1 MKKSILDKTLEDLIE
16 RSKDYQHQVELR
28 VLDRCPFIIQV
39 GAFTVSTDENGK
51 VITQNSNYPAQFTQT
66 AVDEILTMTFRNG
79 NGDVVIPKVYS
90 RVEWFQ
96 ERLTEITE
104 TIGLF
109 KTNVVKQNNGN

>member
-1 MKKSILDKTLEDLIE
+1 MEKTALNKTLEELIE
-16 RSKDYQHQVELR
+16 KSKDYQHQVELR
-28 VLDRCPFIIQV
+28 VMDKCPFIVQV
-39 GAFTVSTDENGK
+39 GALTVATTENGK
-51 VITQNSNYPAQFTQT
+51 IITQNSNYPTQFTQT
-66 AVDEILTMTFRNG
+66 AVDEILKMTFKNG
-79 NGDVVIPKVYS
+79 NGGVVIPKVYS